1 MNFFVCQDKRGFF
14 LQTHRICGILEETS
28 RYERKSSMKF
38 RRIISLVLLICAL
51 LSLSAC
57 KDKNIGMDET
67 FADNGKHTLKA
78 WSGAFSEEELK
89 NAITTYEQE
98 YTPIALDNAWQATVT
113 LDVTI
118 KSFSITRVSP
128 VGDDFSELQDFVDLS
143 VPAQYNKETGTLVID
158 CSFMND
164 PENSKTQW
172 SFLLKVTTSSNEQ
185 IRYYTRVYYPKG

>member
-1 MNFFVCQDKRGFF
+1 
-14 LQTHRICGILEETS
+14 
-28 RYERKSSMKF
+28 MKF
-38 RRIISLVLLICAL
+38 KRIVSLVLLICAL

-57 KDKNIGMDET
+57 KDKSIGMDET
-67 FADNGKHTLKA
+67 LEDNGKHTLKA
-78 WSGAFSEEELK
+78 WSGAFSEEQLK

-98 YTPIALDNAWQATVT
+98 YTPIALDDTWQANVS
-113 LDVTI
+113 LDESI

-128 VGDDFSELQDFVDLS
+128 VGEDFSELQDFVDIS

-164 PENSKTQW
+164 PEKSKTQW